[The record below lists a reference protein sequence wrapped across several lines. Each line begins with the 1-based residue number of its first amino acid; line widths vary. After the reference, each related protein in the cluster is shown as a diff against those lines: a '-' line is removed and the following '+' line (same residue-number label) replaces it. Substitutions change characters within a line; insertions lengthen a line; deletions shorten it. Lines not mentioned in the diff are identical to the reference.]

1 MTRLTLANVFSVGYL
16 DSSKVFFYPEEEED
30 GGRKVDVTF
39 DLSGKWGD
47 EGYERELMQI
57 VASELS
63 PASLGGGRVVGPR
76 FGRIGVKVKSEEVG
90 WRLEEMLLKKWRESR
105 KASGVREGLKIEFVG
120 WEEGKKGHFETEHT

>member
-1 MTRLTLANVFSVGYL
+1 MTRLTLANVSSVGYL
-16 DSSKVFFYPEEEED
+16 DSSKVFFYPEEEDD

-63 PASLGGGRVVGPR
+63 PASLGEGRVVGPR
-76 FGRIGVKVKSEEVG
+76 FGRVGVKVKSEEEG
-90 WRLEEMLLKKWRESR
+90 WRLEEMVLENWRESS

-120 WEEGKKGHFETEHT
+120 GEEGKKGHFETEHR